1 MIRPSTI
8 YDLFKKIS
16 DQALPLLG
24 RSEEYASPDWM
35 ILTVLPAP
43 PPSPRPTGQYVP
55 RLCRELVYVWP
66 HTQVFFF
73 HAVAGL
79 EGLIDTAIKTA
90 DTGYIQRR
98 LVMLHIIFGLLLLS
112 GTDNLF

>member
-35 ILTVLPAP
+35 ISHRSSCP
-43 PPSPRPTGQYVP
+43 PPPSSPRPTGQYVP

-79 EGLIDTAIKTA
+79 
-90 DTGYIQRR
+90 
-98 LVMLHIIFGLLLLS
+98 
-112 GTDNLF
+112 